1 MATRKIIKIIKLL
14 NLINVYYIQYFKLIN
29 SMTTILGNRVP
40 YEYFI
45 TQGKGESDAGSKGLP
60 YETGSYDAALFDAGI
75 QNTNV
80 IEYTSVMPT
89 ESKEVPKEEGLKR
102 LQWGEVIECIKAQ
115 ANGKRGSKISAAVIT
130 TSVTEPGG
138 KYLGGFA
145 CEYSGS
151 GTREKAKASLLKSIV
166 GMIERR
172 GYGKMKNPALYKDN
186 ITDKG
191 YNIHPGKH
199 FVYEDLKV
207 SKQHGSVFTAICF
220 LSYRFPVL
228 KSQRSQRKSKS
239 NSSHKKKKTVR
250 RRKI

>member
-1 MATRKIIKIIKLL
+1 MI
-14 NLINVYYIQYFKLIN
+14 
-29 SMTTILGNRVP
+29 ILGNRVP
-40 YEYFI
+40 YEFFI
-45 TQGKGESDAGSKGLP
+45 TQGKGESNAGSKGLP

-89 ESKEVPKEEGLKR
+89 ESKEITKEEGLKR

-130 TSVTEPGG
+130 TSVTDPKG

-151 GTREKAKASLLKSIV
+151 GTKEDAEQSLLQSIV

-172 GYGKMKNPALYKDN
+172 GYGVMKESGIMQLYKDN
-186 ITDKG
+186 VTDKG
-191 YNIHPGKH
+191 YKIHPGKN
-199 FVYEDLKV
+199 FIYEYLDVKEE
-207 SKQHGSVFTAICF
+207 HGSVFTAICF
-220 LSYRFPVL
+220 VSYKFPAL
-228 KSQRSQRKSKS
+228 KKMNRT
-239 NSSHKKKKTVR
+239 NANNKKIKKNKNT
-250 RRKI
+250 RRK

>member
-1 MATRKIIKIIKLL
+1 
-14 NLINVYYIQYFKLIN
+14 
-29 SMTTILGNRVP
+29 MTLLGNRLP

-45 TQGKGESDAGSKGLP
+45 TQGKGESNAGSKGLP

-75 QNTNV
+75 QNANV

-89 ESKEVPKEEGLKR
+89 ESKEISREEGLKR
-102 LQWGEVIECIKAQ
+102 LQWGEVLECIKAQ

-130 TSVTEPGG
+130 TSVTDPNG

-151 GTREKAKASLLKSIV
+151 GTKEEAGKSLMDSIV

-172 GYGKMKNPALYKDN
+172 GYGNMKNPSLFKDN

-228 KSQRSQRKSKS
+228 KNQRSQNKSRS
-239 NSSHKKKKTVR
+239 SSSHKKKKTVR

>member
-1 MATRKIIKIIKLL
+1 MI
-14 NLINVYYIQYFKLIN
+14 
-29 SMTTILGNRVP
+29 ILGNRVP
-40 YEYFI
+40 YEFFI

-89 ESKEVPKEEGLKR
+89 ESKEITKEEGLKR

-130 TSVTEPGG
+130 TSVTDPKG

-151 GTREKAKASLLKSIV
+151 GTREEVEQSLLQSIV

-172 GYGKMKNPALYKDN
+172 GYGVMKESGKMQLYKDN

-191 YNIHPGKH
+191 YKIHPGKN
-199 FVYEDLKV
+199 FIYEYLDVKME
-207 SKQHGSVFTAICF
+207 HGSVFTAICF
-220 LSYRFPVL
+220 VSYKFPAL
-228 KSQRSQRKSKS
+228 
-239 NSSHKKKKTVR
+239 KKTNR
-250 RRKI
+250 TNTNNKKIKKNNTRRK